1 MKGKSCLPDSLSLFL
16 VCWSGLDLVELVFPI
31 MTSKFVDSTNQQSKL
46 SLSPEKDAMYR
57 LWSLF
62 PKWYIITFTYDIYIE
77 LGTVV

>member
-1 MKGKSCLPDSLSLFL
+1 
-16 VCWSGLDLVELVFPI
+16 

-46 SLSPEKDAMYR
+46 SPSPEKDAMYR